1 MMNSPKIAIVKFK
14 NNILI
19 DSVTIVVD
27 CVDAIEQSFHSIML
41 EEVTSLVI
49 IFDGRGKWDVSLP
62 MSNDVVKKK
71 AKNIYRN
78 ID

>member
-1 MMNSPKIAIVKFK
+1 
-14 NNILI
+14 
-19 DSVTIVVD
+19 VVD

-62 MSNDVVKKK
+62 MTNDVVKKE